1 MERQYL
7 MRIQR
12 RHTPDS
18 DTWYEA
24 YWADPEFEEQ
34 AAADVAAVNE
44 HYGWEKYRL
53 RSESVDNAEQDQ
65 DNDNDQGDQAGM

>member
-1 MERQYL
+1 

-24 YWADPEFEEQ
+24 YWTDRENAAQ
-34 AAADVAAVNE
+34 AAADVAAANK
-44 HYGWEKYRL
+44 YCGWEKYRL
-53 RSESVDNAEQDQ
+53 RSESVDNTEQNQ
-65 DNDNDQGDQAGM
+65 DDDNHQRDQADP

>member
-1 MERQYL
+1 

-24 YWADPEFEEQ
+24 YWADPANTEQ
-34 AAADVAAVNE
+34 AAADIATVND

-53 RSESVDNAEQDQ
+53 RSESVDDPEQNQ
-65 DNDNDQGDQAGM
+65 DDDNN